1 MKESKIFR
9 LRDNDGN
16 ILIESDDP
24 LEFLFLLGKLEEEEE
39 EDEKP
44 CCDKCGSCRTCC
56 DDESD
61 DEDEGDDDD
70 EDDEDDEE
78 AEEDDCGDDCECVRV
93 WIPSGNIN
101 AYKKYDKEVDLSDLL
116 GTELFHIMLDPVK
129 TAAAAV
135 AIVGGLVMLR
145 RLWKR
150 RR

>member
-24 LEFLFLLGKLEEEEE
+24 LEFLFLLAKLEEEEE
-39 EDEKP
+39 EEEKS
-44 CCDKCGSCRTCC
+44 CCDKCGGCADCR
-56 DDESD
+56 DDEYD
-61 DEDEGDDDD
+61 DFDD

-78 AEEDDCGDDCECVRV
+78 AEEDDD
-93 WIPSGNIN
+93 
-101 AYKKYDKEVDLSDLL
+101 YDPEEDPWAVKEIDLSDLF
-116 GTELFHIMLDPVK
+116 GDDEPGEKELFRITLNPQK
-129 TAAAAV
+129 IAFAAAV
-135 AIVGGLVMLR
+135 ACGFAVLR

>member
-39 EDEKP
+39 DEEKP
-44 CCDKCGSCRTCC
+44 CCDKCGGCADCR
-56 DDESD
+56 DDEYD
-61 DEDEGDDDD
+61 DFDD

-78 AEEDDCGDDCECVRV
+78 AEEDDCGDDCEGVRV

-116 GTELFHIMLDPVK
+116 GTELFHITLDPVK

>member
-39 EDEKP
+39 EEEKP

-56 DDESD
+56 EDECD
-61 DEDEGDDDD
+61 DEDADDDDD
-70 EDDEDDEE
+70 ED
-78 AEEDDCGDDCECVRV
+78 EEDDD
-93 WIPSGNIN
+93 
-101 AYKKYDKEVDLSDLL
+101 YDPEEDPWAVKEIDLSDLF
-116 GTELFHIMLDPVK
+116 GDDETEEKELFRITLNPQK
-129 TAAAAV
+129 IALAAAV
-135 AIVGGLVMLR
+135 ACGFAVLR